1 MESTEEGSSACAP
14 ASECY
19 IRSLADAEDADARA
33 GALRQACR
41 TLDDAPSSV
50 LAIGVTGRLLMS
62 VGAAQ
67 PLLLLSERLGAEF
80 GLRSRLHIGH
90 RSFTVTFSRQTPI
103 LRKEQR

>member
-1 MESTEEGSSACAP
+1 MESTEEDERAGAP

-19 IRSLADAEDADARA
+19 IRSLDDAQDADARA

-41 TLDDAPSSV
+41 TLDEAPSSV
-50 LAIGVTGRLLMS
+50 HAIGITGRLIMS
-62 VGAAQ
+62 PGAAQ

-90 RSFTVTFSRQTPI
+90 RSFTVTFSRSTPT
-103 LRKEQR
+103 RSQERR